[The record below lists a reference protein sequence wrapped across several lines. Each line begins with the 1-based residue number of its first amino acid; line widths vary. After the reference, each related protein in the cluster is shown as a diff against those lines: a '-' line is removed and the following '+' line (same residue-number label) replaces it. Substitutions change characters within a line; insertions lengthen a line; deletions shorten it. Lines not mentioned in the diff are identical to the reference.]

1 MTTTNNIYSMSDMY
15 VAVAEVLPNLQ
26 ELCSICYNFD
36 SDDDTPSEIAI
47 RHIPCHVC
55 NSRGWLPTR
64 DLQNIIMKVEYNFT
78 LVLQHDM
85 IGWMADITLDNVST
99 DCHDNERPIYTDP
112 VAAIYAGLYRAIIT
126 SSRRLNNI
134 VSKKTLYTNLDAS
147 R

>member
-1 MTTTNNIYSMSDMY
+1 MTKTYNMQDIYH
-15 VAVAEVLPNLQ
+15 AVAKQLPKLQ
-26 ELCSICYNFD
+26 EPCSKCAIVD
-36 SDDDTPSEIAI
+36 RHTVEVPSEIGYQ
-47 RHIPCHVC
+47 PCNVC
-55 NSRGWLPTR
+55 DGIGWLPILN
-64 DLQNIIMKVEYNFT
+64 LQNIITNIEYNFT